1 MTVPEGET
9 RFAQQPLHPP
19 TSVKKLAQQAIK
31 RPFLA
36 ILPALGEYFHTIT
49 IKRPRWANFF
59 ATTLLTAPRHETVN
73 TTTGTSGRLHETH
86 DAFARQNSAE
96 NGCIWLAM
104 VPSVSPKIE
113 HTPAK
118 AMTVSPESP
127 TEPVGGGGAWPRR
140 RWVVVGPGRTSPSDT
155 SAASVEGAGG
165 SGGHGRAS
173 RSTTPSKARVW
184 RSRGRPGP
192 TAPGTPAAPQQRPG
206 IQKTDIRIGC
216 RPVVEL
222 GGFEPPTF
230 SLRTRRAT
238 NCAIAPRTRTA

>member
-165 SGGHGRAS
+165 PGG
-173 RSTTPSKARVW
+173 
-184 RSRGRPGP
+184 PGCS
-192 TAPGTPAAPQQRPG
+192 A
-206 IQKTDIRIGC
+206 
-216 RPVVEL
+216 V
-222 GGFEPPTF
+222 GGGGAWPD
-230 SLRTRRAT
+230 
-238 NCAIAPRTRTA
+238 

>member
-173 RSTTPSKARVW
+173 RSTTPS
-184 RSRGRPGP
+184 
-192 TAPGTPAAPQQRPG
+192 
-206 IQKTDIRIGC
+206 
-216 RPVVEL
+216 L
-222 GGFEPPTF
+222 
-230 SLRTRRAT
+230 
-238 NCAIAPRTRTA
+238 

>member
-165 SGGHGRAS
+165 PGGPGCSAVGAGGAWLRCPWAVVGPGRTSPSDTSAASVEGAGGSGGHGRAS
-173 RSTTPSKARVW
+173 RSTTPS
-184 RSRGRPGP
+184 
-192 TAPGTPAAPQQRPG
+192 
-206 IQKTDIRIGC
+206 
-216 RPVVEL
+216 L
-222 GGFEPPTF
+222 
-230 SLRTRRAT
+230 
-238 NCAIAPRTRTA
+238 

>member
-127 TEPVGGGGAWPRR
+127 TEPVGGWRGLGF
-140 RWVVVGPGRTSPSDT
+140 SD
-155 SAASVEGAGG
+155 
-165 SGGHGRAS
+165 R
-173 RSTTPSKARVW
+173 
-184 RSRGRPGP
+184 
-192 TAPGTPAAPQQRPG
+192 
-206 IQKTDIRIGC
+206 
-216 RPVVEL
+216 L
-222 GGFEPPTF
+222 F
-230 SLRTRRAT
+230 
-238 NCAIAPRTRTA
+238 